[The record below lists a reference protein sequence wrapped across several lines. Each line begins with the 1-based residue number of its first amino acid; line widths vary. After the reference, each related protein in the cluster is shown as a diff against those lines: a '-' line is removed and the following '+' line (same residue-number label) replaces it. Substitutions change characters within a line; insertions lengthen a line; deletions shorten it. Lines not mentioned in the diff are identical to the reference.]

1 MGLRVFKAAPVALA
15 LVLGIS
21 GAAHAQFS
29 DYQSYSQVDPNGGA
43 SIVDNGTSSSS
54 AKLDANNYAR
64 SFITPGTS
72 IMGATAATDG
82 STRALTMTTHDD
94 SWWFNCTPTNV
105 CGSLPV
111 GDPIPLE
118 LTFGIQ
124 VSETQVT
131 NSAYLEFDA
140 NYDLQTGGRFNFY
153 FVQDG
158 RGDFE
163 LQSTYIDSTGART
176 HLPVQQTL
184 AGGVWTLTVSATVQD
199 QICGVT
205 SGYSCI
211 PTEMSCDSGTNCS
224 STPVFTDFQSI
235 KAEIDPSLGES
246 DVIDGWDPFTLKV
259 VSLDPNYQFV
269 SADGRSSTATPEP
282 ATWAM
287 LLLGMGM
294 VGLAARRR
302 ASPLP

>member
-1 MGLRVFKAAPVALA
+1 MGLRVFKAAPVAFA
-15 LVLGIS
+15 LVLGVS

-29 DYQSYSQVDPNGGA
+29 DYQSESFVSPNGGA
-43 SIVDNGTSSSS
+43 TVAGYGTSSSS
-54 AKLDANNYAR
+54 ATLDANNYAR

-82 STRALTMTTHDD
+82 STRPYTMTTHND

-111 GDPIPLE
+111 DNSIPLD
-118 LTFGIQ
+118 LTFGIK

-131 NSAYLEFDA
+131 GGAYLEFDA
-140 NYDLQTGGRFNFY
+140 NYDLQIGGRFEFY

-163 LQSTYIDSTGART
+163 LNSTYIDSTGART

-184 AGGVWTLTVSATVQD
+184 SGGVWNLTVNATVQD

-224 STPVFTDFQSI
+224 STPVFTDLQSI
-235 KAEIDPSLGES
+235 KAVIDPSLGET

-287 LLLGMGM
+287 LILGMGM

-302 ASPLP
+302 TSRA